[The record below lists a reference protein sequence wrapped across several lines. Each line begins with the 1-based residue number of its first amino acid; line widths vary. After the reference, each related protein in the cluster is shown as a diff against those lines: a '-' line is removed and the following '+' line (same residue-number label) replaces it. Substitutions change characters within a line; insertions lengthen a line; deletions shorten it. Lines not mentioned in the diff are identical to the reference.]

1 MGRVDGKV
9 ALITGAAQGQGRSH
23 AVRLAQ
29 EGADIIALD
38 LCEPVADVAYSL
50 PAPEDLDETVRL
62 VEKEGKRALGI
73 VADMRD
79 TAAVGAVVDRA
90 LATFGRIDVL
100 VANHGVVNFAPVE
113 AMTDEQWNG
122 VLDTNLTGDFKVL
135 RAVIPTMK
143 AAGYGR
149 IIVTSSSAAR
159 GGFPNLPAY
168 IAAKWGL
175 IGLVKG
181 TALELA
187 DTGITVNAICPAAVA
202 TDLFFNEPTYRIFCP
217 DIENPTREDFE
228 QRLKEHRHGLNGR
241 PYLEPEHVSRA
252 VLFLASDV
260 DGVLTGQVQDVGLG
274 LPASRPS

>member
-1 MGRVDGKV
+1 MGTLDGQV
-9 ALITGAAQGQGRSH
+9 ALITGGARGQGRAH
-23 AVRLAQ
+23 AVALARQ
-29 EGADIIALD
+29 GCDIVVCDIAASVGGVD
-38 LCEPVADVAYSL
+38 YPMASA
-50 PAPEDLDETVRL
+50 ADLDETVRL
-62 VEKEGKRALGI
+62 VEQVGRRALGV

-79 TAAVGAVVDRA
+79 TAEVQAVVDAA
-90 LATFGRIDVL
+90 LETFGRIDVL

-113 AMTDEQWNG
+113 AMTDEQWSG
-122 VLDTNLTGDFKVL
+122 VVDTNLTGVFKIL
-135 RAVIPTMK
+135 RATIPVMK
-143 AAGYGR
+143 SARYGR

-187 DTGITVNAICPAAVA
+187 DSGITVNAICPAAVA
-202 TDLFFNEPTYRIFCP
+202 TDLFFNEPTYRVFCP

-228 QRLKEHRHGLNGR
+228 QRLKEHGHGLNGR

-252 VLFLASDV
+252 IVFLATDV

-274 LPASRPS
+274 LPAGRPV

>member
-1 MGRVDGKV
+1 VGD
-9 ALITGAAQGQGRSH
+9 IAAP
-23 AVRLAQ
+23 V
-29 EGADIIALD
+29 EGVGYPMATTD
-38 LCEPVADVAYSL
+38 
-50 PAPEDLDETVRL
+50 DLDETVRL
-62 VEKEGKRALGI
+62 VEKEGRRAVGI
-73 VADMRD
+73 VADMRI
-79 TAAVGAVVDRA
+79 TADVQRVVDRA
-90 LATFGRIDVL
+90 LETFGRIDVL
-100 VANHGVVNFAPVE
+100 VANHGVVNFATVE
-113 AMTDEQWNG
+113 AMTDEEWSAA
-122 VLDTNLTGDFKVL
+122 LDTNLTGAFKIM

-149 IIVTSSSAAR
+149 IIAISSSAAR
-159 GGFPNLPAY
+159 GGYPNLPAY
-168 IAAKWGL
+168 TAAKWGIL
-175 IGLVKG
+175 GLVKG

-252 VLFLASDV
+252 VLFLATDV